1 MSILQSRLLQ
11 PRVYLHWCIF
21 ILRRR
26 RLYEASK
33 VTAEHLTRM
42 SDKEARYERTVL
54 MMSQLLIAR
63 DMICF
68 VQFTF
73 KMGNIELNA
82 HGRGAL
88 HLPC

>member
-1 MSILQSRLLQ
+1 M
-11 PRVYLHWCIF
+11 
-21 ILRRR
+21 
-26 RLYEASK
+26 K

-42 SDKEARYERTVL
+42 SDKVARYERTVL

-73 KMGNIELNA
+73 KMGNDDA
-82 HGRGAL
+82 QGRGAL